1 MGTHYHHRAI
11 SVAYLVLLNHF
22 VKNPSPNTRTKAYL
36 YISKNVTEISIE
48 TALKDFIKGSR
59 RVAILGIGND
69 LRTDDGVGP
78 FIVNSMNIDSPYIMI
93 ENVGSVPEGFARP
106 LADFGAERVIMID
119 AADMRKPP
127 GHLELVTKDRIGGIN
142 ISTHS
147 MPLSFLM
154 MYLEQETGGQTI
166 LLGVQPKSI
175 QFGEGLTPEIQKV
188 ADGLIL
194 SLERILEQH
203 IRGLEDV

>member
-1 MGTHYHHRAI
+1 M
-11 SVAYLVLLNHF
+11 ND
-22 VKNPSPNTRTKAYL
+22 
-36 YISKNVTEISIE
+36 SIGG
-48 TALKDFIKGSR
+48 ALKDFIKGAR
-59 RVAILGIGND
+59 KIAILGIGND
-69 LRTDDGVGP
+69 LRTDDGLGP
-78 FIVNSMNIDSPYIMI
+78 LIVNSIQITNPNIMI

-127 GHLELVTKDRIGGIN
+127 GYIELVTKDRIGGIN

-175 QFGEGLTPEIQKV
+175 EFGEGLTPEIQEAAEK
-188 ADGLIL
+188 LITY
-194 SLERILEQH
+194 LEEILKEH